1 MLKRLAITALII
13 LAVCCSISYPVLRG
27 RLLSWKLVRAVE
39 ENKVALVRSLLDKG
53 IGANIKDRHG
63 TPLLLV
69 SVARGYREMTEM
81 LLNKGADVDIKDDTR
96 AISFKHKLIKGSGEI
111 SYGGATAL
119 QVAAGKGYNDIVRLL
134 LDKGADADISTD
146 VIKSNAV
153 TKDGEQEVSAELGG
167 TALNIAL
174 AVGKLETAKLL
185 LPRTNNV
192 NTVCMKM
199 MPLHYA
205 IMHGRAD
212 IVKALLEKGADVN
225 AVGGDFDST
234 PLLLAIMSGL
244 NDKCPD
250 PEIVKLLLE
259 YGADANIK
267 DKLGFIPLQIACVHQ
282 RLEVMKL
289 LLEYG
294 ANVNMKTKDGASL
307 LHGTA
312 YFGYSDIVELLIDY
326 GIDVNAKDQRGQ
338 TALDKAIY
346 RGHTD
351 ITNLIKLHGGKKG
364 DELSEPGQ

>member
-1 MLKRLAITALII
+1 MLKRLMLIALVIF
-13 LAVCCSISYPVLRG
+13 AVCLAISYPVCRG
-27 RLLSWKLVRAVE
+27 RLISWKLVRAVQQ
-39 ENKVALVRSLLDKG
+39 NNVALVRSLLDKG
-53 IGANIKDRHG
+53 ISANTKDKHG
-63 TPLLLV
+63 TPLLLL
-69 SVARGYREMTEM
+69 SVGKGYKELTKL
-81 LLNKGADVDIKDDTR
+81 LLNKGAEVDIKDDTR

-119 QVAAGKGYNDIVRLL
+119 QVAAGKGYNDIVLL
-134 LDKGADADISTD
+134 LLEKGADADISSNI
-146 VIKSNAV
+146 IKYNVVA
-153 TKDGEQEVSAELGG
+153 KQDEQEVSAEMGG
-167 TALNIAL
+167 TALNMAL
-174 AVGKLETAKLL
+174 ANGELETAKLL

-199 MPLHYA
+199 TPLHYA

-267 DKLGFIPLQIACVHQ
+267 NKLGFRPLQISCVHQ

-294 ANVNMKTKDGASL
+294 ANVNMKNQYGASL

-312 YFGYSDIVELLIDY
+312 YFGYSDIVELLLDY
-326 GIDVNAKDQRGQ
+326 GIDVNAKDQKGQ

-346 RGHTD
+346 KGHTD
-351 ITNLIKLHGGKKG
+351 IVALLNKHGAKRGEEIK
-364 DELSEPGQ
+364 